1 MNGIELCL
9 GTGVTLTTF
18 GVIIHALRQSANK
31 KDLGNGVIVHRYK
44 NGHGSIAVPEG
55 PIVVRGMS
63 EEETDRYFAKPI
75 PLTRS
80 QKRYEKLKKA
90 SGLPDEVFDAY
101 TTSNTPAQIVAAK
114 KNYSRLRPPRNK

>member
-9 GTGVTLTTF
+9 GTGVTLTTL
-18 GVIIHALRQSANK
+18 GIIAHVLRQSANK
-31 KDLGNGVIVHRYK
+31 KDLGNGVIVRRYK
-44 NGHGSIAVPEG
+44 NGHGTVTVPEG

-63 EEETDRYFAKPI
+63 KKETDRYFTKPT

-80 QKRYEKLKKA
+80 QKRYKRLKKA
-90 SGLPDEVFDAY
+90 SCLPDEVFDAY
-101 TTSNTPAQIVAAK
+101 ATSNTPAQIAAAK